1 MSILVRYGCPLFGIF
16 LAIFK
21 HCVSAI
27 ELKIDTWWNA
37 RNLRSSF
44 SKICWPD
51 FQAQLLKN
59 YTPTHV
65 TLTNSQTDT
74 HCGKIQLFCSKIN
87 FHFHLQ
93 NSFPSRK
100 IKFRIRGNLFQIYF
114 FWQKKHTVRNLHFLS
129 KNSTLISKLSIFWG
143 KKLVKMLWFWTFQ
156 LLTTLIS
163 REKLSKK
170 IGVKNSWKCWGF
182 VKIEFLDKNLTFRI
196 VWKWDFAKVCI
207 TERLCHSTPL
217 QHQHNFAPVEQ
228 EEHQTS
234 APMKLLK
241 KKSFVCRSAHC

>member
-1 MSILVRYGCPLFGIF
+1 MVQFINFLGPLLSILVLYRSPLFGTF

-87 FHFHLQ
+87 FHFHLK
-93 NSFPSRK
+93 NFFLSRK
-100 IKFRIRGNLFQIYF
+100 IKFKIRGNLFEIDF
-114 FWQKKHTVRNLHFLS
+114 FFDKKSHCSKSLSFVQKFNFDFPR
-129 KNSTLISKLSIFWG
+129 KLSIFG
-143 KKLVKMLWFWTFQ
+143 GEKLVKMLWFWTF
-156 LLTTLIS
+156 
-163 REKLSKK
+163 
-170 IGVKNSWKCWGF
+170 
-182 VKIEFLDKNLTFRI
+182 
-196 VWKWDFAKVCI
+196 
-207 TERLCHSTPL
+207 
-217 QHQHNFAPVEQ
+217 
-228 EEHQTS
+228 
-234 APMKLLK
+234 
-241 KKSFVCRSAHC
+241 